1 MIKSI
6 SLIFPVFNE
15 QQRINN
21 SLNKIKKFIDTTKL
35 QYIEIIFIDDGST
48 DKTYSIIKNFFFK
61 ILKKKNIKLILLK
74 NNRNYGKG
82 YSLKKGVAYSNAK
95 WVLTLDIDLSVN
107 INQFQKWSLNNSSL
121 PKQSYHIY
129 FGSRN
134 HPNSKITSSYFRY
147 SLGYVFK
154 FLVFFLFQLTY
165 FDTQCGYK
173 LYKKEIAK
181 KLFSQLRDNRF
192 AHDIEIILIANLME
206 ISIKEM
212 PVKWIHKKGSKL
224 NIFTDIFVM
233 FWDLL
238 KIKKRFL
245 IRG

>member
-1 MIKSI
+1 MC
-6 SLIFPVFNE
+6 
-15 QQRINN
+15 Q
-21 SLNKIKKFIDTTKL
+21 
-35 QYIEIIFIDDGST
+35 
-48 DKTYSIIKNFFFK
+48 
-61 ILKKKNIKLILLK
+61 
-74 NNRNYGKG
+74 
-82 YSLKKGVAYSNAK
+82 
-95 WVLTLDIDLSVN
+95 
-107 INQFQKWSLNNSSL
+107 
-121 PKQSYHIY
+121 
-129 FGSRN
+129 
-134 HPNSKITSSYFRY
+134 
-147 SLGYVFK
+147 
-154 FLVFFLFQLTY
+154 
-165 FDTQCGYK
+165 
-173 LYKKEIAK
+173 

>member
-82 YSLKKGVAYSNAK
+82 YSLKK
-95 WVLTLDIDLSVN
+95 
-107 INQFQKWSLNNSSL
+107 
-121 PKQSYHIY
+121 
-129 FGSRN
+129 
-134 HPNSKITSSYFRY
+134 
-147 SLGYVFK
+147 
-154 FLVFFLFQLTY
+154 
-165 FDTQCGYK
+165 
-173 LYKKEIAK
+173 
-181 KLFSQLRDNRF
+181 
-192 AHDIEIILIANLME
+192 
-206 ISIKEM
+206 
-212 PVKWIHKKGSKL
+212 
-224 NIFTDIFVM
+224 
-233 FWDLL
+233 
-238 KIKKRFL
+238 
-245 IRG
+245 